1 MKKTILTAF
10 ALATS
15 GLIQAQSTKLS
26 VLNAAGQTLRNATF
40 RLTYSV
46 GEPMV
51 TVLKN
56 PNDILTQGFIQP
68 ETVKKGN
75 EFDFYPNPVADKL
88 YFENA
93 EKIASYKVYDM
104 AGRQVFGQAFD
115 KPQRTVT
122 VNVEMLAE
130 AIYIVNAFDSEG
142 KRLHS
147 FQIMKK

>member
-1 MKKTILTAF
+1 MKRLILIAFSLTI
-10 ALATS
+10 S
-15 GLIQAQSTKLS
+15 GLTQAQPTKPS
-26 VLNAAGQTLRNATF
+26 VLNATGQTLRNATF
-40 RLTYSV
+40 QLTYSV

-68 ETVKKGN
+68 ETVKKVS
-75 EFDFYPNPVADKL
+75 EFNFYPNPVADKL

-104 AGRQVFGQAFD
+104 AGRQVFGQALS

-122 VNVEMLAE
+122 VNLEMLAE
-130 AIYIVNAFDSEG
+130 ALYIVNAFDSEG

>member
-1 MKKTILTAF
+1 MKRIIIIAFVLT
-10 ALATS
+10 TS

-26 VLNAAGQTLRNATF
+26 VLNATGQTLRNATF
-40 RLTYSV
+40 QLTYSV
-46 GEPMV
+46 GEPMI

-68 ETVKKGN
+68 ETVKKGS
-75 EFDFYPNPVADKL
+75 EFNFYPNPVADKL

-93 EKIASYKVYDM
+93 EKIASYKIYDV

-122 VNVEMLAE
+122 VNLEMLAE